1 MPDAATVDTESDVLV
16 TDVSEEPTD
25 GSAHTQ
31 EQENSHEQSEDV
43 LEVVGESAEVES
55 EGDIIG
61 EDSDGEIVPDAGGD
75 KLRVSNAATTAKKD
89 NVMKVTTQQQDVSY
103 DALKQRDG
111 YATPITV
118 TNNKGK
124 VTYTREANG
133 SDSCLTIADSST
145 GQVKVAKG
153 TKPGSYKIKVK
164 VHDPGNATYKP
175 GDKTVIANVRVM
187 ADNPIVVKASTKY
200 VKYAT
205 VKSKSVTVA
214 PITVTKALNPNEVSY
229 SSGSLP
235 SCLKLNEKTGKIT
248 VKKGTKKGTY
258 EATVMVMASGDATH
272 FLGIRYAMFKVIV
285 SSPTK
290 DNPTTLT
297 CSKKTVKYA
306 VVKTEDVVV
315 KPFVVSN
322 KKGTLTYTRVASAS
336 HSALLLNSK
345 NGQVTVKKGTK
356 VGTYKMKVHVVSAGN
371 ATYKT
376 KSWDKTVKVQVT
388 GRQDEK
394 EPNYSKDKA
403 NTWVYGN
410 TLYGRV
416 KDSWDLGGDE
426 DYFKVNVPK
435 DGWYRLSF
443 TIDGNAKG
451 LTAHCWIPGDA
462 TIDGKIKG
470 TFTQDYY
477 LTAGKHV
484 VNVYLTE
491 AGTVTYHLNLRKIS

>member
-214 PITVTKALNPNEVSY
+214 PITVTKALKP
-229 SSGSLP
+229 
-235 SCLKLNEKTGKIT
+235 KR
-248 VKKGTKKGTY
+248 
-258 EATVMVMASGDATH
+258 
-272 FLGIRYAMFKVIV
+272 GI
-285 SSPTK
+285 
-290 DNPTTLT
+290 
-297 CSKKTVKYA
+297 
-306 VVKTEDVVV
+306 
-315 KPFVVSN
+315 
-322 KKGTLTYTRVASAS
+322 
-336 HSALLLNSK
+336 LLL
-345 NGQVTVKKGTK
+345 GFVALMPQ
-356 VGTYKMKVHVVSAGN
+356 AQRE
-371 ATYKT
+371 
-376 KSWDKTVKVQVT
+376 D
-388 GRQDEK
+388 RQDHGK
-394 EPNYSKDKA
+394 EGYEEGH
-403 NTWVYGN
+403 VRGN
-410 TLYGRV
+410 GH
-416 KDSWDLGGDE
+416 GH
-426 DYFKVNVPK
+426 
-435 DGWYRLSF
+435 
-443 TIDGNAKG
+443 G
-451 LTAHCWIPGDA
+451 L
-462 TIDGKIKG
+462 
-470 TFTQDYY
+470 
-477 LTAGKHV
+477 
-484 VNVYLTE
+484 
-491 AGTVTYHLNLRKIS
+491 R